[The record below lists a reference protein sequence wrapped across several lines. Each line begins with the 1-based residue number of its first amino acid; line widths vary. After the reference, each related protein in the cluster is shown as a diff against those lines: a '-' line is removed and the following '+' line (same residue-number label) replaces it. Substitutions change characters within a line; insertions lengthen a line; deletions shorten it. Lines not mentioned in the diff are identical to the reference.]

1 MLSIKKVS
9 KLLAIVISLFVL
21 FAVIF
26 NVFIFS
32 NMREDLLKMNQIADE
47 LVVMQSSYS
56 LPVRVINNVLT
67 QYELNGAINSDNLRL
82 AFDNNMQTLIEVYEG
97 MENLTR
103 ELQNIQNDSVIYKLP
118 MFEETSE
125 ALSNNLTTIQS
136 FNQNIQTFLISDIDT
151 QSSTVGELIE
161 LTENSMNAEVTL
173 AHSIVTDVRHE
184 MDDGILYT
192 SNTILILLLGVIVL
206 LVAINNR
213 VRYFNEH
220 FVIKS
225 YELVEKKDFDFE
237 YLREYKARFKEEQF
251 IRDKVENI
259 FSEQKISLDVK
270 RVIQN
275 TYDMCTMLQHVF
287 KISQDHMGINRMGI
301 AFVDYENRKIVTE
314 GAVADY
320 NNLEINI
327 GYAVDFEDTSL
338 YKILETKQGIIN
350 NDLEALYREN
360 INSESLRRMTKEGM
374 RSNMILPIFSG
385 KKIIGLFFYSSSE
398 KDFFTEDYYRLSEKI
413 LSEVSEILKR
423 SYLVKMAF
431 RQFASSIA
439 YLVDNRDA
447 ETGDHLERMTKFSV
461 TLAEAVREEQLPEYQ
476 IDNNFIEDI
485 KSYACTHDIGKV
497 AITDDILKKPG
508 KLSKLEFEMM
518 KRHTLVG
525 REVFNKLRNTLK
537 LFDNGYFKVA
547 EEIVTYHHE
556 RWDGNGY
563 PFRLSGRNIPLA
575 ARIVAIGDVLD
586 ALTSKRVYKDAY
598 DFERAVNM
606 IASESGKQFDPVL
619 VDIFM
624 KNIFEMRNVYRQCHK
639 REILERTEELKL
651 VKMEG

>member
-118 MFEETSE
+118 MFEEASE

-161 LTENSMNAEVTL
+161 LTENTMNTEVTL

-360 INSESLRRMTKEGM
+360 INSESLRHMTKEGM

-461 TLAEAVREEQLPEYQ
+461 TLAEAVREERLPEYQ

-624 KNIFEMRNVYRQCHK
+624 KNIFEMRNVYRKCHK